1 MPSRSPILCIHICK
15 LISGLP
21 ISMHYRAVAIVHHRS
36 TSNIKE
42 VSWLSAVCLQ
52 NEKKYVFTYLWK
64 SWVHLFLSFKVGGLY
79 PDFDIRN
86 KALIGCKSNIGGCSS
101 ANSMAVI
108 PTAQISQRWLYPPF
122 LSTAATWNVNK
133 VNLVNKQLT
142 SSKYSYKLWKIA
154 SSKMLIVLL
163 LETLSNAG
171 FLV

>member
-1 MPSRSPILCIHICK
+1 M
-15 LISGLP
+15 
-21 ISMHYRAVAIVHHRS
+21 V
-36 TSNIKE
+36 
-42 VSWLSAVCLQ
+42 
-52 NEKKYVFTYLWK
+52 TYLWK

-79 PDFDIRN
+79 PDFDIKN

-133 VNLVNKQLT
+133 VNVVNKQLT

-171 FLV
+171 FLVQPSRSTILPKLFFFRKPAWLTQIFVSITYSLILKVW

>member
-1 MPSRSPILCIHICK
+1 
-15 LISGLP
+15 
-21 ISMHYRAVAIVHHRS
+21 MHTYLRIDIRFTNIYALQSTYWRPAVSCLA
-36 TSNIKE
+36 
-42 VSWLSAVCLQ
+42 AVCLQ
-52 NEKKYVFTYLWK
+52 NENMFTYLWK

-133 VNLVNKQLT
+133 VKFVNKQLT

-154 SSKMLIVLL
+154 FSKVLIVLL
-163 LETLSNAG
+163 LEILSNAG